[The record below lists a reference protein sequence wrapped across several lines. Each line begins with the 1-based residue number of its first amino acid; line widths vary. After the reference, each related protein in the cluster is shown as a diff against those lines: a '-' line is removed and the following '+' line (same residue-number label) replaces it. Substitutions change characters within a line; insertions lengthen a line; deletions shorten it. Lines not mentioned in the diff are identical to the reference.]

1 MKAIQQVITVFT
13 LSAWSAFAL
22 SAENHPGYVDFSELH
37 SLINSEPSVEIT
49 LREPLLRLITQT
61 IPEEDEE
68 AANFVSRLLNVRLHV
83 YDDIGGNV
91 QQVAENLDE
100 IASDLDGENWERV
113 VRIREDDD
121 QVDIYLR
128 FSETE
133 DLIHGIAVMIV
144 SEDGEM
150 VLANIAGDI
159 SFDDIGALGR
169 RFDIDELSEYQAQAE
184 EEDC

>member
-1 MKAIQQVITVFT
+1 MKALEKIFAVFV
-13 LSAWSAFAL
+13 LAAWSTSAL
-22 SAENHPGYVDFSELH
+22 AAEDHPGYVDFSGLH
-37 SLINSEPSVEIT
+37 SLIDSEPVVEVT
-49 LREPLLRLITQT
+49 LREPLLRLITES

-83 YDDIGGNV
+83 YEDIGGNV
-91 QQVAENLDE
+91 QQIADNMDE
-100 IASDLDGENWERV
+100 IAADLEAENWERV
-113 VRIREDDD
+113 VRIRDDED
-121 QVDIYLR
+121 QVDIYLH
-128 FSETE
+128 FSET
-133 DLIHGIAVMIV
+133 DDVVYGIAVMIV